1 MVGGREMIQA
11 ILELFTTEQKAE
23 EMLAS
28 PMIEFIFIALFALFI
43 ITLIAHF
50 TLFFKIKNIRNY
62 VKDTNR
68 LDIEPLQTFK
78 QEFDQRQTEES
89 MKVETFVQAKISSWR
104 LLHIPIV
111 SLIKL
116 VQMTISVFILLGVL
130 GTFIGLTISL
140 GSIQMSGDQLV
151 ENISGVLSG
160 IDVAFYTSIVG
171 MGFSLIMTMLV
182 RVFNTEYLLTDLM
195 LKLESHLEGHEQ
207 HGMNRM
213 IDVSELIHQA
223 VVHLQET
230 NEQSLQE
237 IVQAFDGFKDYT
249 AGLQQSAK
257 DLAAFNDG
265 LSENLTAF
273 QTLFQKMKIVT
284 DSFEV
289 GTTQLNKN
297 FDTLFSHFQKADR
310 RNERMVSIFEHTYEN
325 IQNVQE
331 AQINSFTEFDAS
343 VFELKDFTSSLLNEQ
358 KEVHQALETI
368 TKRTSSLV
376 DMMGE
381 HDTKLSDI
389 FGNDLHTKLTNMTAY
404 IGELAQ
410 NFDKVGTAI
419 VTLPQALEVINETQA
434 EHKHLLKDRFREL
447 QAFNE
452 TFNEHIKNHTI
463 ESSAFDKHMRDATI
477 SYEQMTEKNLQ
488 LITEMN
494 RTIGQVNQTFTQR
507 DHQLESNITML
518 KDTLANYVSS
528 LEGTLGQKLDT
539 VVRNIENNMYQK
551 HDGMNREFTEMR
563 RISEEIN
570 QNHARAIQQL
580 LQDLT
585 REIQTMNRQLR
596 LLGQSQVDHRPT
608 GLDQHE

>member
-1 MVGGREMIQA
+1 M
-11 ILELFTTEQKAE
+11 
-23 EMLAS
+23 
-28 PMIEFIFIALFALFI
+28 ALFVLFI

-78 QEFDQRQTEES
+78 QDFDQRQTEES
-89 MKVETFVQAKISSWR
+89 MKVETFVQEKISSWR

-140 GSIQMSGDQLV
+140 GNIQMSGEQLV

-171 MGFSLIMTMLV
+171 MSFSLIMTMLV

-230 NEQSLQE
+230 NEQSLQG

-273 QTLFQKMKIVT
+273 QTLFEEMKIVT
-284 DSFEV
+284 DGFQT
-289 GTTQLNKN
+289 GTIQLNKN
-297 FDTLFSHFQKADR
+297 FDTLFSHFQKTDR
-310 RNERMVSIFEHTYEN
+310 RNERMVSVFEHTYEN

-343 VFELKDFTSSLLNEQ
+343 VYELKNFTSSLLNEQ
-358 KEVHQALETI
+358 KEVQQALDEI
-368 TKRTSSLV
+368 TKRISSLV
-376 DMMGE
+376 DKLGE
-381 HDTKLSDI
+381 HDTKLSEI
-389 FGNDLHTKLTNMTAY
+389 FGNDLQTQLTSMTAY
-404 IGELAQ
+404 VGELAK
-410 NFDKVGTAI
+410 NVDKVGTSI
-419 VTLPQALEVINETQA
+419 ITLPQALDVINETQA

-452 TFNEHIKNHTI
+452 SFHEHIQNHVI
-463 ESSAFDKHMRDATI
+463 ESTTFDQHMRDAVT
-477 SYEQMTEKNLQ
+477 SYEQMAEKNQ
-488 LITEMN
+488 HLIHEMN
-494 RTIGQVNQTFTQR
+494 QTIGQLQQTFMKR
-507 DHQLESNITML
+507 DQHLELNVTML
-518 KDTLANYVSS
+518 KETLANYVRS
-528 LEGTLGQKLDT
+528 LEGTLGHKLDH
-539 VVRNIENNMYQK
+539 VLRNVENEQYTFK
-551 HDGMNREFTEMR
+551 DSMNRELTEMR
-563 RISEEIN
+563 RLSEETN
-570 QNHARAIQQL
+570 QNHARTNQQL
-580 LQDLT
+580 LQELT
-585 REIQTMNRQLR
+585 REIRTMNNQLSFVR
-596 LLGQSQVDHRPT
+596 PPLTENQSMGQDKN
-608 GLDQHE
+608 D

>member
-1 MVGGREMIQA
+1 MIQA
-11 ILELFTTEQKAE
+11 ILELFTTKQKVDA
-23 EMLAS
+23 MLAN
-28 PMIEFIFIALFALFI
+28 PIIEFIFLTLFILYLVTLIVHFALFFHI
-43 ITLIAHF
+43 R
-50 TLFFKIKNIRNY
+50 KIRNY
-62 VKDTNR
+62 VKNTNR
-68 LDIEPLQTFK
+68 LDIEPLQTVK
-78 QEFDQRQTEES
+78 KEFDERQVVET
-89 MKVETFVQAKISSWR
+89 MKVETFVQEKISSWHMFR
-104 LLHIPIV
+104 IPIV

-116 VQMTISVFILLGVL
+116 VQMAISVFILLGVL

-140 GSIQMSGDQLV
+140 GNIQMGGDQLV

-171 MGFSLIMTMLV
+171 MGFSLIMTILV
-182 RVFNTEYLLTDLM
+182 RAFNTEYLLTDLM
-195 LKLESHLEGHEQ
+195 LALESYLEGHEQ

-213 IDVSELIHQA
+213 IDVSEKIHQA
-223 VVHLQET
+223 IIHLQET
-230 NEQSLQE
+230 NEQSLQG
-237 IVQAFDGFKDYT
+237 IVQSFDGFKDYT

-273 QTLFQKMKIVT
+273 QILFQEMKIVT
-284 DSFEV
+284 DGFEV

-310 RNERMVSIFEHTYEN
+310 KNERMVSVFEHTYEN

-358 KEVHQALETI
+358 KEVQQALDTI
-368 TKRTSSLV
+368 TKRTSNLV

-389 FGNDLHTKLTNMTAY
+389 FGNDLHTKLTSMTAY
-404 IGELAQ
+404 IGELAK

-452 TFNEHIKNHTI
+452 TFNEHIKNHAS
-463 ESSAFDKHMRDATI
+463 ESNAFDKHIRDAST

-539 VVRNIENNMYQK
+539 VIRNIENNMYQE

-596 LLGQSQVDHRPT
+596 VLGQSQVDHRPT

>member
-1 MVGGREMIQA
+1 MIQA

-23 EMLAS
+23 VMLAS
-28 PMIEFIFIALFALFI
+28 PMIEFIFMALFVLFI

-78 QEFDQRQTEES
+78 QDFDQRQTEES
-89 MKVETFVQAKISSWR
+89 MKVETFVQEKISSWR
-104 LLHIPIV
+104 LLHVPVV

-230 NEQSLQE
+230 NEQSLQG
-237 IVQAFDGFKDYT
+237 IVQAFDGFKNYT

-273 QTLFQKMKIVT
+273 QTLFQEIKIVT
-284 DSFEV
+284 DGFEA

-297 FDTLFSHFQKADR
+297 FDTFFSHFQKADR
-310 RNERMVSIFEHTYEN
+310 RNERMVSVFEHTYEN

-343 VFELKDFTSSLLNEQ
+343 VFELKNFTSSLLNEQ
-358 KEVHQALETI
+358 KEVHQALDTI
-368 TKRTSSLV
+368 TKRTSNLV

-381 HDTKLSDI
+381 HNTKLSDI

-404 IGELAQ
+404 IAELAQ

-434 EHKHLLKDRFREL
+434 KHKHLLKDRFREL

-452 TFNEHIKNHTI
+452 AFNEHIKNHAS
-463 ESSAFDKHMRDATI
+463 ESNAFDKHMRDATT
-477 SYEQMTEKNLQ
+477 SYEQMTEKNLR

-539 VVRNIENNMYQK
+539 VIRNIENNMYQE

-596 LLGQSQVDHRPT
+596 VLGQSQVDHRPT

>member
-1 MVGGREMIQA
+1 MIQA

-28 PMIEFIFIALFALFI
+28 PMIEFIFMALFVLFI

-78 QEFDQRQTEES
+78 QDFDQRQTEES
-89 MKVETFVQAKISSWR
+89 MKVETFVQEKISSWR
-104 LLHIPIV
+104 LLHVPVV

-230 NEQSLQE
+230 NEQSLQG

-265 LSENLTAF
+265 LSENLTVF
-273 QTLFQKMKIVT
+273 QTLFQEMKIVT
-284 DSFEV
+284 DGFEA

-310 RNERMVSIFEHTYEN
+310 RNERMVSVFEHTYEN

-358 KEVHQALETI
+358 KEVHQALDTI
-368 TKRTSSLV
+368 TKRTSNLV

-389 FGNDLHTKLTNMTAY
+389 FGNDLHTKLTSMTAY

-410 NFDKVGTAI
+410 KFDKVGTAI

-452 TFNEHIKNHTI
+452 TFNEHIKNHAS
-463 ESSAFDKHMRDATI
+463 ESSAFDKHMRDATT

-539 VVRNIENNMYQK
+539 VIRNIENNMYQK

-596 LLGQSQVDHRPT
+596 ILGQSQVDHRPT

>member
-1 MVGGREMIQA
+1 MIQA

-23 EMLAS
+23 VMLAS
-28 PMIEFIFIALFALFI
+28 PMIEFIFMALFVLFI

-78 QEFDQRQTEES
+78 QDFDQRQTEES
-89 MKVETFVQAKISSWR
+89 MKVETFVQEKISSWR
-104 LLHIPIV
+104 LLHVPVV

-230 NEQSLQE
+230 NEQSLQG

-273 QTLFQKMKIVT
+273 QTLFQEIKIVT
-284 DSFEV
+284 DGFEA

-297 FDTLFSHFQKADR
+297 FDTFFSHFQKADR
-310 RNERMVSIFEHTYEN
+310 RNERMVSVFEHTYEN

-343 VFELKDFTSSLLNEQ
+343 VFELKNFTSSLLNEQ
-358 KEVHQALETI
+358 KEVHQALDTI
-368 TKRTSSLV
+368 TKRTSNLV

-381 HDTKLSDI
+381 HNTKLSDI

-404 IGELAQ
+404 IAELAQ

-434 EHKHLLKDRFREL
+434 KHKHLLKDRFREL

-452 TFNEHIKNHTI
+452 AFNEHIKNHAS
-463 ESSAFDKHMRDATI
+463 ESNAFDKHMRDATT
-477 SYEQMTEKNLQ
+477 SYEQMTEKNLR

-539 VVRNIENNMYQK
+539 VIRNIENNMYQE

-596 LLGQSQVDHRPT
+596 VLGQSQVDHRPT

>member
-1 MVGGREMIQA
+1 MIQA

-23 EMLAS
+23 AMLAS
-28 PMIEFIFIALFALFI
+28 PIIEFIFMALFVLFI

-62 VKDTNR
+62 VKDTHR

-78 QEFDQRQTEES
+78 QDFDQRQTEES
-89 MKVETFVQAKISSWR
+89 MKVETFVQEKISSWR

-140 GSIQMSGDQLV
+140 GSIQISGDQLV

-230 NEQSLQE
+230 NEQSLQG

-273 QTLFQKMKIVT
+273 QTLFQEMKIVT
-284 DSFEV
+284 DGFEA

-310 RNERMVSIFEHTYEN
+310 KNERMVSVFEHTYEN

-358 KEVHQALETI
+358 KEVQQALDTI
-368 TKRTSSLV
+368 TKRTSNLV

-389 FGNDLHTKLTNMTAY
+389 FGNDLHTKLTSMTAY
-404 IGELAQ
+404 IGELAK

-452 TFNEHIKNHTI
+452 TFNEHIKNHAS
-463 ESSAFDKHMRDATI
+463 ESNAFDKHIRDAST

-528 LEGTLGQKLDT
+528 LEGTLGQKLDI
-539 VVRNIENNMYQK
+539 VIRNIENNMYQK

-570 QNHARAIQQL
+570 QNHARVIQQL

-585 REIQTMNRQLR
+585 REIQTMNRQLMV
-596 LLGQSQVDHRPT
+596 LGQSQVDHRPT